1 MTNGTERPRVNRVK
15 LLLRTLAL
23 LSGLQPLNASAD
35 APVIRLSL
43 ICGGMTPMIAQI
55 GMNDGSF
62 ERAGLRVEKFCF
74 PGGAPAV
81 QALVGKSVDV
91 FIGSYEHVLRQRARG
106 FDVKAYGEIYD
117 GMSYVLV
124 AKTSSPLRGLA
135 DLKGQTLGITAAGSL
150 SDTALRQ
157 GLESARLNPD
167 RDVQIVNA
175 GTGSTMFAALA
186 SNRIGAGMITEPAST
201 ALVADGQYKI
211 LYDNKSPFAGN
222 VLMAGAG
229 WVKTNHDQMRT
240 LLTTLKQIDA
250 RTRANP
256 ANAIAPMRND
266 FPNVGPRIM
275 LQAVQHQLAHVPK
288 GLIVTR
294 SGTNVVSAIELR
306 EGSIKAPIPYDQA
319 VDLSLLGGR

>member
-1 MTNGTERPRVNRVK
+1 MNRFK
-15 LLLRTLAL
+15 PLLGIFACLIV
-23 LSGLQPLNASAD
+23 LQPFGARAD
-35 APVIRLSL
+35 VPTIRVAL

-55 GMNDGSF
+55 GINDGSF
-62 ERAGLRVEKFCF
+62 ERAGLQVEKYCF

-81 QALVGKSVDV
+81 QALIGKSVDI

-124 AKTSSPLRGLA
+124 AKAHSPLKGLA
-135 DLKGQTLGITAAGSL
+135 NLKGQTLGITAAGSL

-157 GLESARLNPD
+157 GLESVHLNPD

-175 GTGSTMFAALA
+175 GTGSTMFAALE

-201 ALVADGQYKI
+201 SLVADGQYKV
-211 LYDNKSPFAGN
+211 LYDNTSPFAGN
-222 VLMAGAG
+222 VLMAGTA
-229 WVKTNHDQMRT
+229 WVKANHQQMHT
-240 LLTTLKQIDA
+240 LLAVLKQIET

-256 ANAIAPMRND
+256 ANAIPPMRQD

-275 LQAVQHQLAHVPK
+275 LQAIMHQLARVPR
-288 GLIVTR
+288 GLAVTR
-294 SGTNVVSAIELR
+294 TGTDAVQSIELR
-306 EGSIKAPIPYDQA
+306 EGGIKAPIPYDQG
-319 VDLSLLGGR
+319 VDLSLLADGR

>member
-1 MTNGTERPRVNRVK
+1 MNRFK
-15 LLLRTLAL
+15 LFLAL
-23 LSGLQPLNASAD
+23 FALLALTPAGGARAADQPMIK
-35 APVIRLSL
+35 VSL
-43 ICGGMTPMIAQI
+43 ICGGMTPMLAQI
-55 GMNDGSF
+55 AMNDGSF
-62 ERAGLRVEKFCF
+62 ERAGLHVDKYCF

-81 QALVGKSVDV
+81 QALIGKSVDI

-117 GMSYVLV
+117 GMSYILV
-124 AKTSSPLRGLA
+124 AKTSSPLKGLA

-157 GLESARLNPD
+157 GLESVHLNPD

-175 GTGSTMFAALA
+175 GTGATMFAALE

-211 LYDNKSPFAGN
+211 LYANTTPFAGN
-222 VLMAGAG
+222 VLMANVS
-229 WVKTNHDQMRT
+229 WVKANRETMRT
-240 LLTTLKQIDA
+240 LLSVLRQVDA

-256 ANAIAPMRND
+256 AVAIAPMRRD

-275 LQAVQHQLAHVPK
+275 LQAIQHQLTHVPK
-288 GLIVTR
+288 GLLVTR
-294 SGTNVVSAIELR
+294 KGTDVVEEIELK

-319 VDLSLLGGR
+319 VDDSLLTSSSAKR